1 MKKLYAVLTV
11 CLILTLTGCSSGN
24 SDSDNDS
31 STISVNSE
39 GVESSVVS
47 SSGKSTV
54 SSGGNPSVSSSGSS
68 NDTSI
73 SEPASSLEF
82 LVGLAGDVIP
92 AENFITDMTG
102 ITRKNFTS
110 CMVKGTYVAMPN
122 GIFRTSL
129 DNPDVFDKENNRFTD
144 IPEEKKKDFILVE
157 DGDEIC
163 GLKVKKAVSQF
174 TVDGAMKPYQLPDET
189 WKTGAELGF
198 PEIYFNHGELELEG
212 SVEMTGY
219 ISIVAENVYGV
230 NVGDILFIPTDCKP
244 ALPILY
250 YVFEPSEGFYHNV
263 GNCFMDGDIVYTH
276 EYGCGCFRLGN
287 KSAASADLSGIPD
300 DGSFVKAKVV
310 VKNISMSSTIDWFT
324 KVSGELASV
333 QVN

>member
-24 SDSDNDS
+24 SDNDS
-31 STISVNSE
+31 STVSVNSE
-39 GVESSVVS
+39 GVESSIVS

-82 LVGLAGDVIP
+82 LVGLAGDKIP

-110 CMVKGTYVAMPN
+110 CKVKGTYVAMPN

-144 IPEEKKKDFILVE
+144 IPEEKKKDFIRVE
-157 DGDEIC
+157 AGDEVC
-163 GLKVKKAVSQF
+163 GFKVKNAISDF
-174 TVDGAMKPYQLPDET
+174 AADGAMRPYQLEDGT
-189 WKTGAELGF
+189 IKKGTELGI

-219 ISIVAENVYGV
+219 ISISAEDVYGV
-230 NVGDILFIPTDCKP
+230 NVGDIRFIPTECKP
-244 ALPILY
+244 AMPVLY
-250 YVFEPSEGFYHNV
+250 YTFDPADGFYHDA
-263 GNCFMDGDIVYTH
+263 GNCFMDGDIVYAN

-287 KSAASADLSGIPD
+287 KSTASADLSSIPD